1 MLNRKKIFFAI
12 IIGALIGLWAGNDT
26 LLAQYVTSTLPPP
39 PPPPDTRPSAQQQQ
53 TPQLDLHFNVKH
65 TVPLNYDD
73 VQEKGE
79 YSADLKTPSNITSVV
94 EFDPET
100 GCYVI
105 HTRLGD
111 NDIVTPYIMSSD
123 EYSNMD
129 FRRSMME
136 YYRQKNAESAQ
147 DKEKDP
153 FNFLD
158 MQFGMGPLEKVF
170 GPGGVQ
176 LKTTGSVVINMGV
189 KTNSTNNPALSVSQR
204 RKTYFD
210 FDQKIQ
216 ANITASVGDKMRF
229 NMSYNT
235 GATFDFDSKNLKLAY
250 EGKEDE
256 IIKNIEAGN
265 VSMTTGSQ
273 LIRGSAAL
281 FGVKTKLQ
289 FGKLTATALV
299 SQQNSET
306 QNVSSKGGSQTNE
319 FYITADK
326 YDQNRNFFLS
336 HYFRDNYDAW
346 CSKLP
351 LVSSGLQ
358 ITRIEVWIT
367 NKRNNYNESRHI
379 MAFMDVG
386 EGDET
391 NILNPHWIGDI
402 TSMPC
407 NASNTLMDEIKDNY
421 PDARYMSK
429 ASTAFIPLKEQYG
442 FEGGRDYEKI
452 ESARLLSSSEYTLNP
467 TLGYIML
474 KTALSGDEILA
485 VAYQYTY
492 GGRTYQ
498 VGEFSSD
505 ITSTDQ
511 SLYVKLLKGTTAS
524 PYYPM
529 WDLAMKNVYALGAY
543 QIQKNNFKLNIKY
556 LSDTTGNELTY
567 IPAGKINGKPLLQ
580 VMNLDRLDANMET
593 NIDGRFD
600 YIENY
605 TIHSATGKIIFPV
618 VEPFGEHLRSQ
629 FDDDAIAQQ
638 YIYTELYD
646 STLIVAQQFS
656 DKNKF
661 VLAGEYQSS
670 SGSVIRLPAT
680 NVARGS
686 VVVTAGGVT
695 LTENSDYT
703 VDYTM
708 GTVTITNQSIIDAGT
723 NINVSLE
730 NQSTFSMQRKTLLGL
745 DLDYAFNKDFHVG
758 ATVMHYGEKAI
769 GDKVAIGNE
778 LVNNTIIIP

>member
-1 MLNRKKIFFAI
+1 MLNRKKIIFAI
-12 IIGALIGLWAGNDT
+12 IIGTLIGLWAGNDT

-39 PPPPDTRPSAQQQQ
+39 PPPPDTRPSAQQQK
-53 TPQLDLHFNVKH
+53 TPQLDLQYNVKH
-65 TVPLNYDD
+65 TVPQNYDD
-73 VQEKGE
+73 VQDNRE
-79 YSADLKTPSNITSVV
+79 YAADLKTPSNITSVV

-176 LKTTGSVVINMGV
+176 LKTTGSVTINMGV
-189 KTNSTNNPALSVSQR
+189 KTNSTDNPALSVSQR
-204 RKTYFD
+204 RKSYFD

-299 SQQNSET
+299 SQQNSESQT
-306 QNVSSKGGSQTNE
+306 VSSKGGSQTTE
-319 FYITADK
+319 FYLSADK

-336 HYFRDNYDAW
+336 HFFRDHYDEW

-351 LVSSGLQ
+351 LVSSGMH

-379 MAFMDVG
+379 MGFMDVG
-386 EGDET
+386 EGEEI
-391 NILNPHWIGDI
+391 NILNPHWIGQSGSLPDN
-402 TSMPC
+402 S
-407 NASNTLMDEIKDNY
+407 SNTLMDEIKNDY
-421 PDARYMSK
+421 PDARY
-429 ASTAFIPLKEQYG
+429 I
-442 FEGGRDYEKI
+442 D
-452 ESARLLSSSEYTLNP
+452 
-467 TLGYIML
+467 LGTSNMPH
-474 KTALSGDEILA
+474 
-485 VAYQYTY
+485 
-492 GGRTYQ
+492 
-498 VGEFSSD
+498 SSD
-505 ITSTDQ
+505 LHD
-511 SLYVKLLKGTTAS
+511 SLIYQKEGF
-524 PYYPM
+524 
-529 WDLAMKNVYALGAY
+529 GARAVC
-543 QIQKNNFKLNIKY
+543 F
-556 LSDTTGNELTY
+556 DTYEW
-567 IPAGKINGKPLLQ
+567 
-580 VMNLDRLDANMET
+580 
-593 NIDGRFD
+593 
-600 YIENY
+600 
-605 TIHSATGKIIFPV
+605 
-618 VEPFGEHLRSQ
+618 
-629 FDDDAIAQQ
+629 
-638 YIYTELYD
+638 
-646 STLIVAQQFS
+646 TL
-656 DKNKF
+656 
-661 VLAGEYQSS
+661 
-670 SGSVIRLPAT
+670 
-680 NVARGS
+680 
-686 VVVTAGGVT
+686 
-695 LTENSDYT
+695 
-703 VDYTM
+703 
-708 GTVTITNQSIIDAGT
+708 
-723 NINVSLE
+723 
-730 NQSTFSMQRKTLLGL
+730 
-745 DLDYAFNKDFHVG
+745 
-758 ATVMHYGEKAI
+758 
-769 GDKVAIGNE
+769 
-778 LVNNTIIIP
+778 